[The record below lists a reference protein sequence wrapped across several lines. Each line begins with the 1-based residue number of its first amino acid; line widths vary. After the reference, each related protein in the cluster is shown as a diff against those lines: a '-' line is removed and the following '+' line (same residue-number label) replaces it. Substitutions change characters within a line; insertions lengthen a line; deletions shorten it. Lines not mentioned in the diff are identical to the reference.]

1 MARVLRMPMA
11 RIISGKDI
19 GAAMRQEIAADA
31 RVFEAETGVKP
42 GLAVVLVG
50 DDPASQ
56 VYVSMKGKACRE
68 IGFFS
73 REILLPEDTPEDE
86 LLGVIDGLNADPDI
100 HGMLVQLPLP
110 EHIDPQKVIMRIAP
124 AKDVDGFHPVNV
136 GRL

>member
-50 DDPASQ
+50 SDPASQ

-68 IGFFS
+68 IGFES
-73 REILLPEDTPEDE
+73 RELLLPEDTPQDE
-86 LLGVIDGLNADPDI
+86 LAGVIDGLNADPGI

-110 EHIDPQKVIMRIAP
+110 RHLDARAAIERIDP
-124 AKDVDGFHPVNV
+124 AKD
-136 GRL
+136 